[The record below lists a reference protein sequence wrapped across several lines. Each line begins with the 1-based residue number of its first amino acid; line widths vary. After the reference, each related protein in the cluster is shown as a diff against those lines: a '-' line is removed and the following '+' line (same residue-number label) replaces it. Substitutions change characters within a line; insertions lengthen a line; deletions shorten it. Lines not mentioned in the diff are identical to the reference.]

1 MSDPLNH
8 WRPPSFLNIFGS
20 DPKRKL
26 TDNERDGYKELDLA
40 IKISYENDYLIANDY
55 LASTNTGLRLASGTS
70 TFVGSITE
78 VNTQLNTV
86 VYVVATVRSNVASN
100 RYVTY
105 DLSTTAGRI
114 SLFAWQPTAAGDTTP
129 IAATASVIVGWM
141 AFGT

>member
-1 MSDPLNH
+1 MADRLSH
-8 WRPPSFLNIFGS
+8 WRPPSFLNIFGG
-20 DPKRKL
+20 DPKKPL
-26 TDNERDGYKELDLA
+26 SPTEKDGYKDLDLA
-40 IKISYENDYLIANDY
+40 IKIAYENSYLIASDY
-55 LASTNTGLRLASGTS
+55 LATTASQLRLASGTS

-86 VYVVATVRSNVASN
+86 VYVVATVRSSAASN

-129 IAATASVIVGWM
+129 IAATTSVIVGWM